1 DEDVLDTWF
10 SSALWPFSTL
20 GWPEKTPELDR
31 YYPGDVLVTGFDII
45 FFWVARMM
53 MMGIH
58 FMGEVPFSTVYIH
71 ALVRDQHGAKMSK
84 SKGNVM
90 DPLDLIEKFG
100 TDALRFT
107 LTAMAAQGRD
117 IKLAESRVEGYRN
130 FTTKLWNAARYAE
143 MNECQWD
150 ASFDPKA
157 ATQTV
162 NRWIISEL
170 AETEAKVSKAI
181 DSYRFNDA
189 AGALY
194 HFIWGTYCDWYL
206 EFTKPILSGADK
218 AAAEETRK
226 ATAWVL
232 MQAINLLNPLMPFI
246 TEELWSA
253 FGGEGQLITT
263 AWPDGLQDAADADAI
278 AEMDWVVR
286 LISEV
291 RSIRS
296 EMNVP
301 AAAKIDL
308 LLKDM
313 SAQTAERLERNRDVI
328 LRLARLE
335 NISATDDIPT
345 GAVQGVIDE
354 AMIVLP
360 IADVV
365 DLAQERVR
373 LEKDL
378 GKLDGEIMKLDKK
391 LSNESFISRAPAE
404 VVEENRERLA
414 DEKARRDKLAAALE
428 RIAAL

>member
-1 DEDVLDTWF
+1 
-10 SSALWPFSTL
+10 
-20 GWPEKTPELDR
+20 
-31 YYPGDVLVTGFDII
+31 
-45 FFWVARMM
+45 M
-53 MMGIH
+53 
-58 FMGEVPFSTVYIH
+58 
-71 ALVRDQHGAKMSK
+71 
-84 SKGNVM
+84 
-90 DPLDLIEKFG
+90 
-100 TDALRFT
+100 
-107 LTAMAAQGRD
+107 
-117 IKLAESRVEGYRN
+117 
-130 FTTKLWNAARYAE
+130 
-143 MNECQWD
+143 
-150 ASFDPKA
+150 
-157 ATQTV
+157 
-162 NRWIISEL
+162 
-170 AETEAKVSKAI
+170 
-181 DSYRFNDA
+181 
-189 AGALY
+189 
-194 HFIWGTYCDWYL
+194 
-206 EFTKPILSGADK
+206 
-218 AAAEETRK
+218 
-226 ATAWVL
+226 
-232 MQAINLLNPLMPFI
+232 
-246 TEELWSA
+246 
-253 FGGEGQLITT
+253 ITT
-263 AWPDGLQDAADADAI
+263 AWPDDLKEAADADAI

-313 SAQTAERLERNRDVI
+313 SAQTVERLERNRDVI

-335 NISATDDIPT
+335 KISATDDIPT

-378 GKLDGEIMKLDKK
+378 GKLNGEIMKLDKK

-414 DEKARRDKLAAALE
+414 DEKTKRDKLAAALE